1 MIKNNILL
9 VLLLTIPATVF
20 AKTSN
25 TISANTY
32 SLAGLL
38 NQTNKAKPY
47 KINKDNTVTFELD
60 ASNAKTVELKIDD
73 PNPSAYKMTK
83 GKNGFWNA
91 TTKPLMPDI
100 YSYHYLVDGL
110 KIIDLTNPNIKVG
123 TEVYANIVEI
133 PGTSPRFDEQNGTLG
148 ILHNHSYLSS
158 SLGTFRNLV
167 VYTPKEYDANPS
179 KKYPVLYLR
188 HGGGD
193 DEQSWSSASGKAH
206 IILEN
211 LLLKN
216 QVVPMLIVMTNG
228 LTDGSWGTASSPEGM
243 ALLESEL
250 LQDVIPLVESH
261 YRVNAD
267 RNSRAIAGLSMGGG
281 QSFVIGL
288 RNLEKF
294 SWIGE
299 FSSGLLSAVEFNPE
313 TYIPGFNSKSQAIN
327 DALQLLWISCGT
339 EDPRINGHRQLATT
353 LSNLNIEHVY
363 HETPG
368 DHEWAVWRKELRLF
382 FQELFTHDLK
392 M

>member
-1 MIKNNILL
+1 MIKQYIILI
-9 VLLLTIPATVF
+9 LLLTLAATVF
-20 AKTSN
+20 SSTRNTTSV
-25 TISANTY
+25 NTY
-32 SLAGLL
+32 SLTGLL
-38 NQTNKAKPY
+38 NQTSKAKPY
-47 KINKDNTVTFELD
+47 TINKDNTVTFEFD
-60 ASNAKTVELKIDD
+60 ASSGKTVELKIDD
-73 PNPSAYKMTK
+73 PNPFAYKMKK
-83 GKNGFWNA
+83 GKNGFWNV
-91 TTKPLMPDI
+91 TTKPLTPNI

-110 KIIDLTNPNIKVG
+110 KVIDLTNPNIKVG

-133 PGTSPRFDEQNGTLG
+133 PGASPRFDEQNGTLG

-167 VYTPKEYDANPS
+167 VYTPKEYDANPR
-179 KKYPVLYLR
+179 KNYPVLYLR

-216 QVVPMLIVMTNG
+216 QAVPMLIVMTNG

-243 ALLESEL
+243 ALLETEL
-250 LQDVIPLVESH
+250 LHDVIPLVESH
-261 YRVNAD
+261 YRVNTD
-267 RNSRAIAGLSMGGG
+267 RSHRAIAGLSMGGG

-299 FSSGLLSAVEFNPE
+299 FSSGLLSAVEFAPE
-313 TYIPGFNSKSQAIN
+313 KYIPGFNSKAQEIN
-327 DALQLLWISCGT
+327 DAVKLLWIACGT
-339 EDPRINGHRQLATT
+339 EDPRIIGHRELSKT
-353 LSNLNIEHVY
+353 LNSKGIDHSY

-368 DHEWAVWRKELRLF
+368 NHEWLVWRTELNLF
-382 FQELFTHDLK
+382 LQQLFK
-392 M
+392 VYK

>member
-1 MIKNNILL
+1 MIKKYILF
-9 VLLLTIPATVF
+9 VLLLTLPATLF
-20 AKTSN
+20 ANTSN
-25 TISANTY
+25 TASVNTY

-47 KINKDNTVTFELD
+47 TINKDNTVTFEFD
-60 ASNAKTVELKIDD
+60 ASSAKTVELKIDD
-73 PNPSAYKMTK
+73 PNPSAYKMKK
-83 GKNGFWNA
+83 GKNDFWNV
-91 TTKPLMPDI
+91 TTKQLTPDI
-100 YSYHYLVDGL
+100 YSYHYIVDGL
-110 KIIDLTNPNIKVG
+110 KVIDLTNPNIKAG

-133 PGTSPRFDEQNGTLG
+133 PGKSPRFDEQSGTLG
-148 ILHNHSYLSS
+148 TLHNHSYLSS

-167 VYTPKEYDANPS
+167 IYTPKEYDANPR

-216 QVVPMLIVMTNG
+216 QAVPMLIVMTNG
-228 LTDGSWGTASSPEGM
+228 LTDGSWGTASSPEGL
-243 ALLESEL
+243 ALLETEL

-261 YRVNAD
+261 YRINTD
-267 RNSRAIAGLSMGGG
+267 RNHRAIAGLSMGGG

-288 RNLEKF
+288 RNLETF

-313 TYIPGFNSKSQAIN
+313 TYIPDFNSKSQAIN
-327 DALQLLWISCGT
+327 EALKLLWISCGT
-339 EDPRINGHRQLATT
+339 DDPRIVGHRQLAAN
-353 LSNLNIEHVY
+353 LSNNKIEHIY
-363 HETPG
+363 NETPG
-368 DHEWAVWRKELRLF
+368 GHEWAVWRKELHLF
-382 FQELFTHDLK
+382 FQELFTHK
-392 M
+392 K